1 MKMLIP
7 ILYNIRSIYNVG
19 SILRTCDGL
28 GIKEVAFVGYTP
40 NPGKGLPHEQEK
52 LTAALHKTALGAEQT
67 VSGTYFKNINEAIS
81 YYKKQ
86 GYEIYA
92 LEQADNSCNLANT
105 SELEK
110 NTVLILGEEVHG
122 IDADIL
128 KKCNKILEIPM
139 FGTKE
144 SFNVSVATAMA
155 LYELR
160 RSDLKKA
167 N

>member
-1 MKMLIP
+1 MKRKYT
-7 ILYNIRSIYNVG
+7 ILPFGKKEKRIKVVLCRKPMAQ
-19 SILRTCDGL
+19 GL
-28 GIKEVAFVGYTP
+28 NGMVR
-40 NPGKGLPHEQEK
+40 GKGLPHEQEK

-155 LYELR
+155 LYELK

>member
-1 MKMLIP
+1 M
-7 ILYNIRSIYNVG
+7 YNVG
-19 SILRTCDGL
+19 SVFRTADAFRLNQICL
-28 GIKEVAFVGYTP
+28 CGITSTP
-40 NPGKGLPHEQEK
+40 PHPEI
-52 LTAALHKTALGAEQT
+52 HKTALGAEQT

-155 LYELR
+155 LYELK